1 MARVRAPAS
10 NSFFTT
16 LFRSRCIVWGINSS
30 NCSPLSVRGSVAQWR
45 RTQCANCS
53 EPRFDSRER
62 QKKRN
67 FLCHILK
74 VMPQYPYGEP
84 GVSVAWSHLGMR
96 TGNSANEG
104 DRLGSC
110 WARGRIRY
118 GMGVAA
124 ENLTFCRTF
133 LFFLLFLPCF

>member
-1 MARVRAPAS
+1 MGYKSSEARWHSGAAPSAPTVAS
-10 NSFFTT
+10 QGS
-16 LFRSRCIVWGINSS
+16 I
-30 NCSPLSVRGSVAQWR
+30 PERGKKK
-45 RTQCANCS
+45 
-53 EPRFDSRER
+53 RER
-62 QKKRN
+62 QKERQEKKTFFAILKLN
-67 FLCHILK
+67 HILK
-74 VMPQYPYGEP
+74 VMPQYPYGQP

-124 ENLTFCRTF
+124 EIPTFCLFFLF
-133 LFFLLFLPCF
+133 LFFFFFFFFSS